1 MVNIFINVR
10 TFLCAVFHRIKRKI
24 LFHIS
29 KHKTKYDIYDP
40 INISLF
46 HDTCVDDIDIFSISL
61 CSTSKRDK
69 FSNNDIYFDY
79 RNYLCILIELFVI
92 DNNKHSY
99 FTSISKTKIIP
110 NPN

>member
-10 TFLCAVFHRIKRKI
+10 TLLCAAFHRIKRKI

-79 RNYLCILIELFVI
+79 RNYLWILIELFVI

-99 FTSISKTKIIP
+99 FISI
-110 NPN
+110 